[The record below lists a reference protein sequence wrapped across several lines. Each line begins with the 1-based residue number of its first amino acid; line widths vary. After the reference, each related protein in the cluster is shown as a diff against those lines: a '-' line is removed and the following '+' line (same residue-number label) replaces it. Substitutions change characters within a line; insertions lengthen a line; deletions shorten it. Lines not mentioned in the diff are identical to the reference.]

1 MPFFTRIARIVQY
14 QTAIGMNSFGVRG
27 KPRQNSPT
35 KKIPHEITLIGLLAG
50 NKGGLTG
57 F

>member
-1 MPFFTRIARIVQY
+1 VAGNGGRAALEQRV
-14 QTAIGMNSFGVRG
+14 NSFGVRD